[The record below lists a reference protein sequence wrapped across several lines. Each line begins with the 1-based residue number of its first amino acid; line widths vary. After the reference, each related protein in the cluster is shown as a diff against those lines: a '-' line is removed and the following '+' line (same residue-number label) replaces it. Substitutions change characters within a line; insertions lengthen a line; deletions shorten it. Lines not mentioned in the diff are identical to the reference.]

1 MIHVLGLSKS
11 TQLGSLLSYHSE
23 EVEGL
28 EAPKAFMF
36 FLGVT
41 GPRVAMLDISTH
53 EELQDKSRMRTSAK
67 NRINAY
73 PVRNSPHV
81 IQRVSTS
88 SHIRKDHASGPPH
101 IVAQETPGMIAR
113 LHHKGLW

>member
-1 MIHVLGLSKS
+1 MIHILGLSKS

-28 EAPKAFMF
+28 EVPKAFLF

-41 GPRVAMLDISTH
+41 GPCVAMLDISTH
-53 EELQDKSRMRTSAK
+53 EEPQDKCHMRTSAK
-67 NRINAY
+67 NKINAY
-73 PVRNSPHV
+73 PVRNSPYV
-81 IQRVSTS
+81 VQRVSTS
-88 SHIRKDHASGPPH
+88 SHIQKDHTSGPPH
-101 IVAQETPGMIAR
+101 IVAQETPGMFAR